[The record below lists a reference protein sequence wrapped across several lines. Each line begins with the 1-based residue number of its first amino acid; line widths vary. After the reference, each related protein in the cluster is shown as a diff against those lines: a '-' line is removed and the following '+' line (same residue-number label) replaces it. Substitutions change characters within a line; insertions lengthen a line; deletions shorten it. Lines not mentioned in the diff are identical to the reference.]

1 MMKNILPALLI
12 LLFLGSCNK
21 QQDLILI
28 PSDNPFE
35 VMPSRFQQN
44 VLIEHFS
51 DEAKTATVE
60 NGLLIDQLKA
70 TYPHRVF
77 AANFHENDFLETAYT
92 SHLATQ
98 LGGLISIS
106 RGAVNRTVG
115 KQTINGEDGNL
126 LISPQNWEGG
136 ILQSLNQPDAPLSIA
151 LETAQNTNGNGT
163 LNVYIAHKQ
172 AITADTRLLVY
183 ALEDNIQPLFQ
194 QGNVDGFKHNN
205 VFKSILTTFEGK
217 QIDLSESKEEG
228 IIQKVSFPNINL
240 AEYNL
245 ANLKFVAF
253 ICYQNSD
260 LKKKQIINAQE
271 VGFYGVHYWDVE

>member
-1 MMKNILPALLI
+1 MKNILPALLI
-12 LLFLGSCNK
+12 LMFLGACNK
-21 QQDLILI
+21 KQDLILV
-28 PSDNPFE
+28 PSNNPFE

-44 VLIEHFS
+44 ILLEHFS

-60 NGLLIDQLKA
+60 NGLLVNQLKT

-77 AANFHENDFLETAYT
+77 AANFHQNDFLETAYAT
-92 SHLATQ
+92 YLANQ

-106 RGAVNRTVG
+106 RGTVNRTVG
-115 KQTINGEDGNL
+115 KQTVNGEDGNL
-126 LISPQNWEGG
+126 LLSPQNWEGA
-136 ILQSLNQPDAPLSIA
+136 ILQTLMQPDAPLSIA
-151 LETAQNTNGNGT
+151 LETGQNENGT
-163 LNVYIAHKQ
+163 GSLNVYVAHKQ
-172 AITADTRLLVY
+172 ALAADTRLVVY

-194 QGNVDGFKHNN
+194 QGNVDGFTHNN
-205 VFKSILTTFEGK
+205 VFKGMLTSFEGDP
-217 QIDLSESKEEG
+217 INLNESSEKG
-228 IIQKVSFPNINL
+228 IIQKVSFSTINL

-253 ICYQNSD
+253 IYHQNAD